1 MTEFDLRDNYLYSAG
16 WPIDNTSL
24 EDVIYRVI
32 AIIGSSKFLYDNFR
46 DDSYLFDRMKEIEIA
61 KLSELLIVIA
71 IICRSLIDSSVD
83 KSITGKDEIV
93 GTITING
100 IDKLLTFR
108 ESCNKI
114 IHARNINFDIE
125 ESQSIRA
132 GFLNH
137 FIYLYG
143 NMGDNEW
150 RAAIDL
156 IKFCKQAG
164 CVM

>member
-1 MTEFDLRDNYLYSAG
+1 MAEFDLRDNHLYSAG
-16 WPIDNTSL
+16 WPIDGTSL
-24 EDVIYRVI
+24 EDMVYRVI

-46 DDSYLFDRMKEIEIA
+46 DDGYLFDRMKEIEMA
-61 KLSELLIVIA
+61 KLSELLIAIA
-71 IICRSLIDSSVD
+71 IICRSLIDSSID
-83 KSITGKDEIV
+83 KSITRKDEIV
-93 GTITING
+93 GTITENE

-114 IHARNINFDIE
+114 VHAREINFDIE
-125 ESQSIRA
+125 ENQSIRD

-143 NMGDNEW
+143 NMGDTEW
-150 RAAIDL
+150 KATIDL

-164 CVM
+164 WVM